1 MDLCSK
7 QALVEKAKKWMDP
20 ISASYPKD
28 DHTKKK
34 KKKKKRR
41 RKKKK
46 KSWVE
51 DGRGKERQKVALRRA
66 ALQHPEQN
74 KQHCTGTEW
83 KMAKGKKRNTL
94 TRSIPIEVV
103 KTNSH

>member
-28 DHTKKK
+28 DHTLKK
-34 KKKKKRR
+34 

-46 KSWVE
+46 KE
-51 DGRGKERQKVALRRA
+51 KKRA
-66 ALQHPEQN
+66 V
-74 KQHCTGTEW
+74 W
-83 KMAKGKKRNTL
+83 KMAEEKSVKRL
-94 TRSIPIEVV
+94 
-103 KTNSH
+103 H